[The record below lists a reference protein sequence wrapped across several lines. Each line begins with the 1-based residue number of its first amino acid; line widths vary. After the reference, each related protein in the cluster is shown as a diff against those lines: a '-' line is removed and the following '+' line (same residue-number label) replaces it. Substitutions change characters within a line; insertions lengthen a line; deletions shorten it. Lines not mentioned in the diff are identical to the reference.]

1 MADASF
7 FDCYGPEAQRR
18 RGRARAKALA
28 ERSRGRWVMFDPIG
42 GFDMPSAPAVYAV
55 YFGPELVY
63 IGQTSDLRA
72 RFSQHK
78 FSRGPGGD
86 THTPWGA
93 LDTAIQVKVKAKISR
108 RYGDWAMIELRLL
121 RKLRPRLNSQFSIGR
136 ARGRAA

>member
-1 MADASF
+1 MVAASF
-7 FDCYGPEAQRR
+7 FDCYGAESERK

-28 ERSRGRWVMFDPIG
+28 ERSRGRWVAFDPIN

-72 RFSQHK
+72 RFSRHR
-78 FSRGPGGD
+78 FSHAPGGG
-86 THTPWGA
+86 TSTPWGWLHA
-93 LDTAIQVKVKAKISR
+93 DSRVVVKAKLSR

-121 RKLRPRLNSQFSIGR
+121 RRLRPRLNSQFSTGR
-136 ARGRAA
+136 TTKRAA